1 MIKFT
6 TNCNEYQNM
15 LTILMQLLQ
24 TQMRA
29 QVPTFKT
36 KVIKE
41 DVIKI
46 LLMIYDFHKKALKDE
61 RFLTRVVAHNFHLTL
76 PKNAELYL
84 KLTAAK
90 TLLEIGTFF
99 TEDFL
104 MLINEQATTLKD
116 GPEYQRSVLDVL
128 RYYINGQNDGRL
140 EQYLIQIVQT
150 LLKCLDPNDEQ
161 LRKNST

>member
-1 MIKFT
+1 MTKFT
-6 TNCNEYQNM
+6 ANCNEYQNM

-46 LLMIYDFHKKALKDE
+46 LLLIYDFHKKQLKDE
-61 RFLTRVVAHNFHLTL
+61 RFLTRVVSQNFHLTH
-76 PKNAELYL
+76 PKNAELFL

-104 MLINEQATTLKD
+104 MLIHE
-116 GPEYQRSVLDVL
+116 
-128 RYYINGQNDGRL
+128 
-140 EQYLIQIVQT
+140 
-150 LLKCLDPNDEQ
+150 
-161 LRKNST
+161 